1 MKDYSEEH
9 LILKDAMWFAE
20 HKQVATALSLV
31 DDTFDSFLDF
41 RVWFLVEDENS
52 EFSEKFRF
60 WVAKVMVL
68 FYDGHCSQETQQLVN
83 LTYSEIC
90 KRDRRKWKKKFWSFA
105 KNILVKSIS
114 LLKPRKMASGRLVM

>member
-31 DDTFDSFLDF
+31 DDAFDSFFDF
-41 RVWFLVEDENS
+41 RVWFLVQDRDS
-52 EFSEKFRF
+52 EFSEKFCF

-68 FYDGHCSQETQQLVN
+68 FYDGHCPQETQRLVN

-105 KNILVKSIS
+105 KNILAKSIS
-114 LLKPRKMASGRLVM
+114 LLRK